1 MMGRKAAQPELYV
14 SFSLD
19 AAVPRHH
26 ILRKIAAAIDFEF
39 VPSLVAPYYSW
50 TGQPSVDPVVIFKL
64 HLLGYLFN
72 IRSERQLCE
81 EASLH
86 LAWRWFLGYELSESI
101 PDHSVLTKARR
112 RFGVAVYA
120 QFFKRVVQACEDR
133 GLIQGRRLY
142 VDSTLVDADAA
153 VDSVRSRQILRQLP
167 GKPESYLARLE
178 LEADE
183 GRSRPG
189 RKRRMRIVGE
199 EVASRT
205 DPEAALISRRSGR
218 KSRLVHKVHLGVD
231 GGQARIVTAVTAVPA
246 GHGDGQGLPAI
257 LDQHHLNTG
266 SRPEEVVADTGY
278 AGANAYR
285 TCLDRGVLPSIR
297 SHPSV
302 NRRGGYDRD
311 RFTFDAANDR
321 YICPQGHSL
330 VRVHDNVPMKQHI
343 YRASLADCRACPVRQ
358 ECNPGARASR
368 IVSRS
373 FDHDLLEF
381 VAEHLNA
388 AHARDALR
396 KRKQFVELVIAD
408 AKVRH
413 GMHRAQRR
421 GRDNMFVQAVLTVT
435 AMNLLKLAQH
445 SRRVQTGTA
454 ALISRQIEG
463 AEVVFGCVTK
473 LLNVLWRLSGPSVWP
488 PASA

>member
-39 VPSLVAPYYSW
+39 VPSLAAPYYSW

-142 VDSTLVDADAA
+142 VDSTLVEAHAA

-167 GKPESYLARLE
+167 GKPESYLAKLE

-205 DPEAALISRRSGR
+205 DPDAALISRRAGR
-218 KSRLVHKVHLGVD
+218 KPRLVHKVHLGVD

-266 SRPEEVVADTGY
+266 SRSEEIVADTGY

-311 RFTFDAANDR
+311 RFTYDAANDR
-321 YICPQGHSL
+321 YICPQGHPL

-373 FDHDLLEF
+373 FDHDLLEV
-381 VAEHLNA
+381 VAEHLKSPR
-388 AHARDALR
+388 ARDALR
-396 KRKQFVELVIAD
+396 RRKQFVELVIAD

-421 GRDNMFVQAVLTVT
+421 GRDNMFIQAVLTVT

-445 SRRVQTGTA
+445 SRRVQTGAA
-454 ALISRQIEG
+454 ALISRQIEDLE
-463 AEVVFGCVTK
+463 AVFGRVTK
-473 LLNVLWRLSGPSVWP
+473 LLKVLWRLSGPSAWS

>member
-19 AAVPRHH
+19 DAVPRQH
-26 ILRKIAAAIDFEF
+26 ILRKIAACVDFEF
-39 VPSLVAPYYSW
+39 VRSLAAPYYSW

-81 EASLH
+81 EAALN
-86 LAWRWFLGYELSESI
+86 LAWRWFLGYELTEPI
-101 PDHSVLTKARR
+101 PDHSVLTKARH

-120 QFFKRVVQACEDR
+120 QFFKRVVQVCQDR

-153 VDSVRSRQILRQLP
+153 LDSGRSRQLLRQLP
-167 GKPESYLARLE
+167 GKPEKYLAKLE

-183 GRSRPG
+183 GRSRPQ
-189 RKRRMRIVGE
+189 RKRRQRLVGE
-199 EVASRT
+199 EVCSRT
-205 DPEAALISRRSGR
+205 DPDAALVSRRAGR
-218 KSRLVHKVHLGVD
+218 KPRLVHKVHIAVD
-231 GGQARIVTAVTAVPA
+231 GGKSRIVTAVTAVPA

-266 SRPEEVVADTGY
+266 NPPEEAVADTGY
-278 AGANAYR
+278 AGTTAYR
-285 TCLDRGVLPSIR
+285 TCAHRGVLPSIR
-297 SHPSV
+297 GHPSV

-311 RFTFDAANDR
+311 RFTYDGAHDR
-321 YICPQGHSL
+321 YICPQGHPL
-330 VRVHDNVPMKQHI
+330 VRVHDNVPMQQQI
-343 YRASLADCRACPVRQ
+343 YRASLGDCRACPLRV
-358 ECNPGARASR
+358 ECNPGAKASR

-373 FDHDLLEF
+373 FEHELLEA
-381 VAEHLNA
+381 VAEHLKTPR
-388 AHARDALR
+388 ARDALR
-396 KRKQFVELVIAD
+396 RRKQFVELAMAD

-421 GRDNMFVQAVLTVT
+421 GRENMFIQAVLTAAT
-435 AMNLLKLAQH
+435 MNLLKLAQH
-445 SRRVQTGTA
+445 SRKVGSGAAAILNRPIECRIRPFIRVG
-454 ALISRQIEG
+454 S
-463 AEVVFGCVTK
+463 
-473 LLNVLWRLSGPSVWP
+473 LLAGSFHPWRLAVAPYS
-488 PASA
+488 